1 MNNIEMILKLDKTM
15 RINNVVKFNLES
27 RAKELKWQGKSLGEI
42 ADVLSKESGQQIT
55 RSAAYRY
62 FESNDKIAAQ
72 MVEKNDKLK
81 IKIVETEI
89 NTISKRLEIID
100 GLLKIAE
107 QAQESGDLRA
117 AILALRA
124 ATEAQDSLDNR
135 LGKLKTPSNTN
146 SINILNIQEGI
157 NGARESFIS
166 SIIAANT
173 SSEESGDPE

>member
-1 MNNIEMILKLDKTM
+1 M
-15 RINNVVKFNLES
+15 RINTIIKLNLET
-27 RAKELKWQGKSLGEI
+27 RAKELRWESKSIEDI
-42 ADVLSKESGQQIT
+42 ASILSKESGEQVT
-55 RSAAYRY
+55 KSATYRY

-72 MVEKNDKLK
+72 VIEKNDKLK
-81 IKIVETEI
+81 IKVIETEI

-135 LGKLKTPSNTN
+135 LGKLKAPSNTN

-166 SIIAANT
+166 AIIAANT
-173 SSEESGDPE
+173 GEKESGNPE

>member
-135 LGKLKTPSNTN
+135 LGKFKAPSNTN

-166 SIIAANT
+166 AIVAANT
-173 SSEESGDPE
+173 GTEEI

>member
-1 MNNIEMILKLDKTM
+1 M
-15 RINNVVKFNLES
+15 RINNIVKFSLES
-27 RAKELKWQGKSLGEI
+27 RAKELRWENKSIEDI
-42 ADVLSKESGQQIT
+42 ASILSEESGEQIT
-55 RSAAYRY
+55 KSATYRY

-72 MVEKNDKLK
+72 IIEKNDKLK

-89 NTISKRLEIID
+89 STISKRLEIID

-124 ATEAQDSLDNR
+124 ATDAQDSLDTR
-135 LGKLKTPSNTN
+135 SGHLKTSSDTN

-157 NGARESFIS
+157 NGARESFIR
-166 SIIAANT
+166 SITGSNAD
-173 SSEESGDPE
+173 SEESEDFE

>member
-1 MNNIEMILKLDKTM
+1 MLKRVWQGTQM
-15 RINNVVKFNLES
+15 RINTIIKLNLET
-27 RAKELKWQGKSLGEI
+27 RAKELRWESKSIEDI
-42 ADVLSKESGQQIT
+42 ASILSKESGEQVT
-55 RSAAYRY
+55 KSATYRY

-72 MVEKNDKLK
+72 VIEKNDKLK
-81 IKIVETEI
+81 IKVIETEI

-166 SIIAANT
+166 SIITANT
-173 SSEESGDPE
+173 SSEESGNPE

>member
-42 ADVLSKESGQQIT
+42 ADTLSDESGQVIT

-135 LGKLKTPSNTN
+135 LGKLKTSSNTN
-146 SINILNIQEGI
+146 NINILNIQEEI

-166 SIIAANT
+166 AIVAANT
-173 SSEESGDPE
+173 GTEEI